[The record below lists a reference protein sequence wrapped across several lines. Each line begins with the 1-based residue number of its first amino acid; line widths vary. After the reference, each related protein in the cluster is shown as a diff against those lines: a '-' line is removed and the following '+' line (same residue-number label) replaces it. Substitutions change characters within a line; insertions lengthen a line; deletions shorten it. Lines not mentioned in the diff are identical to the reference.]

1 MPKYNNNQINQQLLP
16 VILIAGAKVQLKY
29 RAGLDEDSAVS
40 GTMSEPGQSL
50 VLLLLTLQNLQE

>member
-1 MPKYNNNQINQQLLP
+1 MPKHNNNQINQQLLP
-16 VILIAGAKVQLKY
+16 VIVIPGVKVQLKY